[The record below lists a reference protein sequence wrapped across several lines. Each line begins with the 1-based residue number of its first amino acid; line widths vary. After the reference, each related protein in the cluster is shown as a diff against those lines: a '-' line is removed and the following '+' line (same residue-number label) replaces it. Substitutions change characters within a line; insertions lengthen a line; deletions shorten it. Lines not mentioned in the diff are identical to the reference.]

1 MLSRHQMLSALDG
14 LIAEGQAL
22 YQNFL
27 KDLQPFTADFAAWMK
42 AAESTIEAIFGTDS
56 DTYRSFR
63 GIHYVPPLGEQHA
76 DPSGEGMACLGW
88 FESGLR
94 FAHASLVGYRYSVER
109 LAADPRRPN
118 PNIFISHGG
127 PRMDHVNGIKDFLGA
142 LGLQGVVVQDM
153 PSLNLSLNEKV
164 RLYLSMCAAGIALA
178 TRDDEVE
185 AETVRTR
192 PNVEIE
198 IGMMQ
203 TAPNIASRIIY
214 LKEPDVQFASNYAEK
229 VWIAFEAGRIQ
240 DALIAIARELR
251 AFGFLGP

>member
-1 MLSRHQMLSALDG
+1 
-14 LIAEGQAL
+14 
-22 YQNFL
+22 
-27 KDLQPFTADFAAWMK
+27 
-42 AAESTIEAIFGTDS
+42 
-56 DTYRSFR
+56 
-63 GIHYVPPLGEQHA
+63 
-76 DPSGEGMACLGW
+76 
-88 FESGLR
+88 
-94 FAHASLVGYRYSVER
+94 
-109 LAADPRRPN
+109 
-118 PNIFISHGG
+118 
-127 PRMDHVNGIKDFLGA
+127 
-142 LGLQGVVVQDM
+142 
-153 PSLNLSLNEKV
+153 
-164 RLYLSMCAAGIALA
+164 MCAAGIALA

-214 LKEPDVQFASNYAEK
+214 LKEPDVHFASNYAEK